1 MIATKGSYYCT
12 AEAVHLKNLASCN
25 VTAWPL
31 HSLET
36 RAVSEVLNA
45 RRLQAAE
52 RAIVKEGLKV

>member
-1 MIATKGSYYCT
+1 MIATIGSYYCT

-45 RRLQAAE
+45 RRLQADE

>member
-36 RAVSEVLNA
+36 RAV
-45 RRLQAAE
+45 
-52 RAIVKEGLKV
+52 KEGLKV